1 MVADLIKSELK
12 NLKSP
17 LYRNSLYITLAMFT
31 TAVTSFVF
39 WNVASRV
46 YSPADVGVASSLV
59 SILNLIFG
67 VSMLGLNT
75 ALIRFY
81 PEYGERAI
89 GSALV
94 VSASFAFIVSG
105 AYVLIVRNS
114 ENFSEVFS
122 LEFTLAFI
130 ALSAIGTASNIL
142 GTAAIAM
149 RKANHRFIQNVLFGL
164 RFVLLYFLV
173 SLGVS
178 GIIGSFGLGLLFGL
192 VHVGLVLKDHITLS
206 VDREYLSSAFRFS
219 LGNYIANISDTA
231 PNYLMPS
238 IVLTMLSKEEAA
250 YFFIAFAM
258 GNLLLIV
265 PNSINMSFFVEGSH
279 GLANMKRVLKKAI
292 IFSYA
297 YLAAVS
303 IFVWFFGKFIL
314 AFFGPEYVRGLD
326 LLRIVTLSGF
336 LVVVVNFYVTI
347 LNVQKRV
354 REVATIYILKAILFL
369 GLSYLLVPMFGIV
382 GVGYGWTGTYLF
394 VLAVILVIN
403 TIRLH
408 FL

>member
-1 MVADLIKSELK
+1 MLQLIKNEIK

-31 TAVTSFVF
+31 TAVTGFVF
-39 WNVASRV
+39 WNVASRI

-81 PEYGERAI
+81 PEYRERAV

-105 AYVLIVRNS
+105 AYVLIARNS
-114 ENFSEVFS
+114 EDFSEVFS

-130 ALSAIGTASNIL
+130 AFSVIGTSSNIL

-149 RKANHRFIQNVLFGL
+149 RKAKHRFIQNLLFGF

-178 GIIGSFGLGLLFGL
+178 GIIGSFGLGLLLALIYG
-192 VHVGLVLKDHITLS
+192 VMVLKDYISLS

-219 LGNYIANISDTA
+219 LGNYIANIANIA

-250 YFFIAFAM
+250 YFFIAFTI

-279 GLANMKRVLKKAI
+279 GLANMKRALKKAI

-297 YLAAVS
+297 YLAAIS
-303 IFVWFFGKFIL
+303 IFIWFFGRFIL
-314 AFFGPEYVRGLD
+314 VFFGSEYVRGLD

-347 LNVQKRV
+347 LNIQKRV

-369 GLSYLLVPMFGIV
+369 GLSYLLVPRFGIV
-382 GVGYGWTGTYLF
+382 GVGWGWLGAYLLIF
-394 VLAVILVIN
+394 SGILIIN
-403 TIRLH
+403 TI
-408 FL
+408 